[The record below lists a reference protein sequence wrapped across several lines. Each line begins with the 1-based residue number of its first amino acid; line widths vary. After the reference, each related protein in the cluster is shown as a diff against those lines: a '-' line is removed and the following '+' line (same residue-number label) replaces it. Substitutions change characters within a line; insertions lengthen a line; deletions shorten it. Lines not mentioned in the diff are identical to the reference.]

1 MRTKLALALTAL
13 FALAGCGSGDKTE
26 NSAAPVA
33 AVTAPAGK
41 AWVDMVTKTKDG
53 GYLQG
58 NPNAP
63 IKLVEYGSR
72 NCPYCGLFG
81 RTAPEP
87 LRKNYISTGK
97 VSWEFRDFLIHG
109 APDLAAALLNQCVP
123 DETFFPMLDRFFENQ
138 DQFLQRTES
147 LYKTNQALIQQLLHL
162 RGAYHDP
169 FMFLPVTVP
178 PLAAALMARTAFTRP
193 ARQDRLTR
201 AWLGF
206 TALLGFGGVAFHAW
220 GVSRNMG
227 GWANWR
233 QTVLNG
239 PPLPA
244 PPSFTGLALAGLAAL
259 ALLKDHPDA

>member
-13 FALAGCGSGDKTE
+13 FALAGCGGGDKTE

-138 DQFLQRTES
+138 DQFLQRTET
-147 LYKTNQALIQQLLHL
+147 LYKTNQAMIQQLQQ
-162 RGAYHDP
+162 
-169 FMFLPVTVP
+169 LPP
-178 PLAAALMARTAFTRP
+178 PQAAAAFAEQLGMIDFMKQNGVP
-193 ARQDRLTR
+193 EAQARQCLADQKKIDAIAKVNADGATVY
-201 AWLGF
+201 
-206 TALLGFGGVAFHAW
+206 GVNSTPTFFI
-220 GVSRNMG
+220 
-227 GWANWR
+227 
-233 QTVLNG
+233 NG
-239 PPLPA
+239 KKA
-244 PPSFTGLALAGLAAL
+244 EAGSWEQLEP
-259 ALLKDHPDA
+259 LLKAAGAR